1 MYMFKYKYLGTEEI
15 DLIGYGPV
23 KPDEVIETEAPVNH
37 PLFEPVKKE
46 SQSEE
51 NKKIKGKSV

>member
-1 MYMFKYKYLGTEEI
+1 MFKYKYLGTEEI

-23 KPDEVIETEAPVNH
+23 KPGEVIETETPVNN
-37 PLFEPVKKE
+37 PLFEPIKKE